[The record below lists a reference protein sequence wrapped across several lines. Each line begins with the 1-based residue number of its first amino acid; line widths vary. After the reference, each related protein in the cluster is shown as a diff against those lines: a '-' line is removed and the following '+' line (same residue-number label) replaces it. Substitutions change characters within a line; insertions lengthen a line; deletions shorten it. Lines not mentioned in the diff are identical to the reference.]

1 MLISL
6 EIVDI
11 EMNKLLLM
19 PFFVLSTLIPNSVYA
34 NSERR
39 QFVNVCS
46 NELVG
51 VYANRTA
58 NKICDCAYDYW
69 KAGGD
74 PATGGYLCA
83 LEHGNF

>member
-1 MLISL
+1 
-6 EIVDI
+6 
-11 EMNKLLLM
+11 MNKFLLM
-19 PFFVLSTLIPNSVYA
+19 PFLVSTLIPISVHA

-51 VYANRTA
+51 VYPNRTA
-58 NKICDCAYDYW
+58 KKICDCAYDYW

-83 LEHGNF
+83 LEYANY